1 MNAATILGWLR
12 ALRPAAATVLILA
25 VVAGLVQNVGHV
37 PNPSV
42 VEPPAFTILPQGDDA
57 ARLGP
62 VTVTFPK
69 TPEERAPAA
78 LFQIFPET
86 KGTYAWLG
94 ARTALF
100 QPDFPGFVR
109 GSTYTVNV
117 PARPDAGLLSATAK
131 KFTVTGQLTVQQVI
145 PGDGDTEVPLAAQ
158 LFVQFSRSVA
168 PLTTLSAQR
177 ADPVVTFEPALH
189 GTGEW
194 LNTSIYRFLPSDL
207 APATTY
213 HLKIAK
219 GLTSAADGVLQ
230 QDWTS
235 AFTTILPAVDSI
247 QPDTNWIYTGPWQQ
261 VDVTF
266 NQPMDPSAA
275 AGFSIVNAETGA
287 AAPGT
292 LKWNDAHTLLSFNP
306 TERLATKTRYTVTV
320 DKGLKGAHGS
330 VTASARTST
339 FTTIAQPSVAST
351 SPTDGEK
358 NTQRY
363 GINVQFATPMDPATL
378 ENKIRISGFTAA
390 DLENRVYTGE
400 QYLNIN
406 VGLKPE
412 TAYTV
417 DLLPGATDRYGQAM
431 GGYRFSFTTGP
442 LTPSVSLALP
452 GYNSAALYSSSAEP
466 ILYYQTTNLPT
477 VEFTLYPLTAD
488 EGRRLM
494 HDSIFNTRDFTP
506 SQKALRTWTETVRG
520 PKDEVVLGS
529 TSVSGGGT
537 LAKGYYFLRT
547 SGQLM
552 SQFAFAVVDTVLV
565 TKSSVDEVLVWALD
579 HDSGT
584 PLAGVTVRQSGP
596 LSPSEVVTDANG
608 LASFKAPPYVP
619 GVYNDRSA
627 LFWIDGDGRS
637 AVLSTRWPSLN
648 AYQFGLQGD
657 GIRSWV
663 GHVYTDR
670 PIYRPGET
678 VQWKGVVR
686 SDDDAQYSL
695 PPSGET
701 YIVTITNARGQQM
714 SQTTMKPNEFGSFAG
729 SFLLPSDAAT
739 GSYSLGLTDQ
749 VTQKFGFAGNSFLV
763 AEFRKPEFEVGV
775 GASKTAYADGDTID
789 ASATASFFFGGALS
803 GAGVDWSALADPF
816 FMRAKGYEVYSF
828 NDFDNFKPYVARD
841 ALRAKGTAT
850 TGTDGVAHF
859 GIPATL
865 ATSEGAQQFTLSA
878 SVKDQNGQ
886 IVAGSTTV
894 TVHPASFY
902 AGIHPTQFVANEGG
916 SARIDLVTVDTD
928 GKVVPGRAVTV
939 RVYDRQWIT
948 TKQVIPGGG
957 RLYQSEPKDTLI
969 ATLQTTT
976 NAKGEGSVTYRPAKS
991 GTLRLV
997 AEITDAK
1004 GRTARAATYLWV
1016 WGTTR
1021 ASWQV
1026 TNDDAIKLVANKERY
1041 EVGETADVLV
1051 PAPFPGATALVTV
1064 ERGKIKTREVRKLA
1078 TNSERLRIPITDT
1091 SVPDIFVSVVMY
1103 WPPTSGDPIPRYK
1116 VGYVQLPVSTA
1127 TRVLHVKITPDR
1139 DQAKPGDLVHYAIK
1153 VTDSNGKGVRSEIS
1167 VAVVDRAVLSLQD
1180 ETGPDGLRAFWF
1192 ERGLGVTTASSMAVS
1207 INRWNDVIAEPPKQG
1222 KGGSGLVSQ
1231 QLRQDFRNTAYW
1243 SAQVTTK
1250 EDGTAGVDV
1259 KMPDNLTT
1267 WRMQARAISGDTMVG
1282 EGTNELLSTQPLL
1295 LRPALPRVLR
1305 VGDAVELR
1313 TLVRN
1318 ATKSDTAV
1326 NVTLKAEGVTVTGAL
1341 AQSVTIHPSES
1352 VVVSWPAKV
1361 EAEGTAK
1368 LTFTATGPGDLSDAI
1383 VQELPVLID
1392 MTPETTATGG
1402 IVTKDGQLEAVYLP
1416 NFADTTHGSLSVSVQ
1431 SALTGSMADEL
1442 TSLAPTIYEGSEYV
1456 ASRLIATLAVR
1467 RAEKSAGVSGNRD
1480 GRIATDLA
1488 GLIGRQRPDGGWAW
1502 CDHPLCQTDPNVT
1515 GWVLIAL
1522 GEAQRD
1528 GMAIDSG
1535 VVRSSTGYVFNFV
1548 NRSVDIA
1555 HPADINQKAFLLY
1568 ALASAGGRDA
1578 ASVPVR
1584 ALFEQQRAQL
1594 GNWGRAYL
1602 LLALTEIGATND
1614 DPQVRALFDDLA
1626 GATIPSANGNHWED
1640 SADKRGSFLTTT
1652 ATSALTTLALARIR
1666 PDHALVAQTVRW
1678 LIVSRG
1684 ANGWLSSI
1692 DRAMG
1697 VLALGSYAVSTGEL
1711 AGDYS
1716 YAVQLDAK
1724 DVLSGLVKPNAAPT
1738 TAEKSVPLSAFK
1750 PGTTSILAF
1759 TRDYQKPG
1767 RLYYTLDLRY
1777 MTPAKGIDALNRGFA
1792 VSHQYTLLDNPSK
1805 PIATAKLGDTVRVT
1819 VTVMVQSEH
1828 PYVVVEDP
1836 LPAGLEPVDARLK
1849 NVDPA
1854 LKAQLDNELAQAAQR
1869 QFGGNSYFAPWYRW
1883 YYSPWHQ
1890 VDLRDDRAVLSAT
1903 RLSKGIYE
1911 YVYYARATAPGD
1923 FFVAPAH
1930 AAETYFPEVF
1940 GRSDSSRFV
1949 VTP

>member
-219 GLTSAADGVLQ
+219 GL
-230 QDWTS
+230 
-235 AFTTILPAVDSI
+235 
-247 QPDTNWIYTGPWQQ
+247 
-261 VDVTF
+261 
-266 NQPMDPSAA
+266 
-275 AGFSIVNAETGA
+275 
-287 AAPGT
+287 
-292 LKWNDAHTLLSFNP
+292 
-306 TERLATKTRYTVTV
+306 
-320 DKGLKGAHGS
+320 KGAHGS

-506 SQKALRTWTETVRG
+506 SQKALRTSTETVRG

-579 HDSGT
+579 HESGT
-584 PLAGVTVRQSGP
+584 PLAGVTVRQSGRLP
-596 LSPSEVVTDANG
+596 PSEVVSDANG
-608 LASFKAPPYVP
+608 LASFKAPPHVP
-619 GVYNDRSA
+619 GVYNHRSA

-803 GAGVDWSALADPF
+803 GAGVDWSALANPF

-957 RLYQSEPKDTLI
+957 RLYQSEPKDTPI
-969 ATLQTTT
+969 ATLPPTT

-1064 ERGKIKTREVRKLA
+1064 ERGKIKTRE
-1078 TNSERLRIPITDT
+1078 
-1091 SVPDIFVSVVMY
+1091 
-1103 WPPTSGDPIPRYK
+1103 G
-1116 VGYVQLPVSTA
+1116 
-1127 TRVLHVKITPDR
+1127 
-1139 DQAKPGDLVHYAIK
+1139 
-1153 VTDSNGKGVRSEIS
+1153 
-1167 VAVVDRAVLSLQD
+1167 
-1180 ETGPDGLRAFWF
+1180 
-1192 ERGLGVTTASSMAVS
+1192 
-1207 INRWNDVIAEPPKQG
+1207 
-1222 KGGSGLVSQ
+1222 
-1231 QLRQDFRNTAYW
+1231 
-1243 SAQVTTK
+1243 
-1250 EDGTAGVDV
+1250 
-1259 KMPDNLTT
+1259 
-1267 WRMQARAISGDTMVG
+1267 
-1282 EGTNELLSTQPLL
+1282 
-1295 LRPALPRVLR
+1295 
-1305 VGDAVELR
+1305 R
-1313 TLVRN
+1313 T
-1318 ATKSDTAV
+1318 
-1326 NVTLKAEGVTVTGAL
+1326 
-1341 AQSVTIHPSES
+1341 
-1352 VVVSWPAKV
+1352 
-1361 EAEGTAK
+1361 
-1368 LTFTATGPGDLSDAI
+1368 
-1383 VQELPVLID
+1383 
-1392 MTPETTATGG
+1392 
-1402 IVTKDGQLEAVYLP
+1402 
-1416 NFADTTHGSLSVSVQ
+1416 
-1431 SALTGSMADEL
+1431 
-1442 TSLAPTIYEGSEYV
+1442 
-1456 ASRLIATLAVR
+1456 
-1467 RAEKSAGVSGNRD
+1467 
-1480 GRIATDLA
+1480 
-1488 GLIGRQRPDGGWAW
+1488 
-1502 CDHPLCQTDPNVT
+1502 
-1515 GWVLIAL
+1515 
-1522 GEAQRD
+1522 
-1528 GMAIDSG
+1528 
-1535 VVRSSTGYVFNFV
+1535 
-1548 NRSVDIA
+1548 
-1555 HPADINQKAFLLY
+1555 
-1568 ALASAGGRDA
+1568 
-1578 ASVPVR
+1578 
-1584 ALFEQQRAQL
+1584 
-1594 GNWGRAYL
+1594 
-1602 LLALTEIGATND
+1602 
-1614 DPQVRALFDDLA
+1614 
-1626 GATIPSANGNHWED
+1626 
-1640 SADKRGSFLTTT
+1640 
-1652 ATSALTTLALARIR
+1652 
-1666 PDHALVAQTVRW
+1666 
-1678 LIVSRG
+1678 
-1684 ANGWLSSI
+1684 
-1692 DRAMG
+1692 
-1697 VLALGSYAVSTGEL
+1697 
-1711 AGDYS
+1711 
-1716 YAVQLDAK
+1716 
-1724 DVLSGLVKPNAAPT
+1724 
-1738 TAEKSVPLSAFK
+1738 
-1750 PGTTSILAF
+1750 
-1759 TRDYQKPG
+1759 
-1767 RLYYTLDLRY
+1767 
-1777 MTPAKGIDALNRGFA
+1777 
-1792 VSHQYTLLDNPSK
+1792 
-1805 PIATAKLGDTVRVT
+1805 
-1819 VTVMVQSEH
+1819 
-1828 PYVVVEDP
+1828 
-1836 LPAGLEPVDARLK
+1836 
-1849 NVDPA
+1849 
-1854 LKAQLDNELAQAAQR
+1854 
-1869 QFGGNSYFAPWYRW
+1869 
-1883 YYSPWHQ
+1883 
-1890 VDLRDDRAVLSAT
+1890 
-1903 RLSKGIYE
+1903 
-1911 YVYYARATAPGD
+1911 
-1923 FFVAPAH
+1923 
-1930 AAETYFPEVF
+1930 
-1940 GRSDSSRFV
+1940 
-1949 VTP
+1949 